1 MKRIILGSLSLILSG
16 LFLMLFSCTP
26 ESCFEETTS
35 FLNASFYKAGSD
47 TPTIADSLTIYGIGK
62 ETTKLYDKAL
72 KISKIKLPLNASSES
87 SGFVIRINDITDTLT
102 LTYSSYPHLI
112 SRECGI
118 TFYYILKSY
127 TVSGS
132 AVDTIIFRNNNITT
146 LNEENIRIF
155 Y

>member
-1 MKRIILGSLSLILSG
+1 MKRIIPGSLSLILSG

-62 ETTKLYDKAL
+62 ETTKLYNKAL
-72 KISKIKLPLNASSES
+72 TISKIKLPLNASSES

-132 AVDTIIFRNNNITT
+132 TVDTIIFRNNNITT